1 LVFCINKIISLQII
15 DLLSEMLESSA
26 KFLKCV
32 RCGSKLELDVFKLDQ
47 EIEEGILECK
57 KCNLV
62 FPIIE
67 KIPILWDDFSKYL
80 SSRKVLGGKLYRL
93 TNTGKMK
100 KFLKFSL
107 SQTKQHTDDRTALEE
122 RWSKI
127 YQNNKSSKFYSI
139 IKKNLNFIA
148 KSKLVLEYGC
158 SIGII
163 TYSLADCHDMV
174 FGIDRSFSALRY
186 AKKSSKNNLDYIVAD
201 SLSPVFGKLQF
212 DLILALNI
220 LELIEPLD
228 LIKQVSKQISSGHF
242 VISDPYD
249 FDRGANSVKK
259 PLDESTLR
267 TNLGNLGFKISSK
280 TKNPSYIP
288 WNLKLNPR
296 ATLNYKVDLIVGKK

>member
-1 LVFCINKIISLQII
+1 
-15 DLLSEMLESSA
+15 MLESSV
-26 KFLKCV
+26 KFLRCV

-57 KCNLV
+57 NCNLI

-100 KFLKFSL
+100 KFMKFSL
-107 SQTKQHTDDRTALEE
+107 SQTKQITDDRTALEE

-139 IKKNLNFIA
+139 IKQNLNFIT

-163 TYSLADCHDMV
+163 TSSLADCHDMV

-212 DLILALNI
+212 NLILALNI
-220 LELIEPLD
+220 LELVEPLE
-228 LIKQVSKQISSGHF
+228 LLKQVSKQISAGHF

-249 FDRGANSVKK
+249 FDRGKNSVRK
-259 PLDESTLR
+259 PIDESTLR
-267 TNLGNLGFKISSK
+267 TNLCNLGFKILSK

-296 ATLNYKVDLIVGKK
+296 ATLNYKVDLIIGKK

>member
-1 LVFCINKIISLQII
+1 LVFCIKKIISLQII

-32 RCGSKLELDVFKLDQ
+32 RCGSKLELDVYKVDQ
-47 EIEEGILECK
+47 EIEEGIFECK
-57 KCNLV
+57 KCNLA

-67 KIPILWDDFSKYL
+67 KIPILWDDFSQYL
-80 SSRKVLGGKLYRL
+80 SSRKVLGGTLYRL
-93 TNTGKMK
+93 ANTRKMK
-100 KFLKFSL
+100 NFLKSTL
-107 SQTKQHTDDRTALEE
+107 SQTKQTNDDRTALEE

-139 IKKNLNFIA
+139 IKKNLNFIT
-148 KSKLVLEYGC
+148 KSKLVWEYGC

-163 TYSLADCHDMV
+163 TSSLADCHDMV

-186 AKKSSKNNLDYIVAD
+186 AKKFSKNNLDYVVAD

-220 LELIEPLD
+220 LELVEPLD
-228 LIKQVSKQISSGHF
+228 LLKHVSKQISSGYF

-249 FDRGANSVKK
+249 FDRGKNSVKK
-259 PLDESTLR
+259 PIDELTLR
-267 TNLGNLGFKISSK
+267 TNLSNLGFKILSK
-280 TKNPSYIP
+280 TKTPSYIP
-288 WNLKLNPR
+288 WNLKLNSR
-296 ATLNYKVDLIVGKK
+296 ATLNYKVDLVIGKK

>member
-1 LVFCINKIISLQII
+1 MVFCIKKIISLQII

-32 RCGSKLELDVFKLDQ
+32 RCGSKLELDVFIFDQ

-57 KCNLV
+57 KCNLL

-93 TNTGKMK
+93 ASTGKLK
-100 KFLKFSL
+100 NFLKFSL
-107 SQTKQHTDDRTALEE
+107 SQTKQTNDDRTALEE
-122 RWSKI
+122 RWSNI
-127 YQNNKSSKFYSI
+127 YQNNKSSKFYSV

-163 TYSLADCHDMV
+163 TSSLADCHDMV

-228 LIKQVSKQISSGHF
+228 LLKHVSKQISTGHF
-242 VISDPYD
+242 VMSDPYD
-249 FDRGANSVKK
+249 FDRGTNSVKK
-259 PLDESTLR
+259 PIDEATLR
-267 TNLGNLGFKISSK
+267 TNLWNLGFKISSK
-280 TKNPSYIP
+280 TKKPSYIP
-288 WNLKLNPR
+288 WNLKLNSR
-296 ATLNYKVDLIVGKK
+296 ATLNYKVDLIICKK

>member
-1 LVFCINKIISLQII
+1 
-15 DLLSEMLESSA
+15 MLESSV
-26 KFLKCV
+26 KFLRCV
-32 RCGSKLELDVFKLDQ
+32 RCGSKLELDVFKLVQ

-93 TNTGKMK
+93 TNTRKMK
-100 KFLKFSL
+100 KFMKFSL
-107 SQTKQHTDDRTALEE
+107 SQTKQITDDRTALEE

-139 IKKNLNFIA
+139 IKQNLNFIT

-163 TYSLADCHDMV
+163 TSSLADCHDMV

-212 DLILALNI
+212 NLILALNI
-220 LELIEPLD
+220 LELVEPLE
-228 LIKQVSKQISSGHF
+228 LLKQVSKQISAGHF

-249 FDRGANSVKK
+249 FDRGKNSVKK
-259 PLDESTLR
+259 PIDESTLR
-267 TNLGNLGFKISSK
+267 TNLCNLGFKILSK

-296 ATLNYKVDLIVGKK
+296 ATLNYKVDLIIGKK